1 MLKTKKIAVLV
12 LTSLLCLCEVFAEEE
27 KLVKPEKPYDPAAP
41 YVMHN
46 WGFSWQHLTR
56 IQQNKVRSNFVWEDD
71 FIGAFYSCQTGNL
84 PINLYAKLGVLYPYH
99 SMFNKMEQKS
109 KQVILYAFDVNAGPI
124 WTFDIFEAFKLDLA
138 PMIHYRYQL
147 SDKFHHNDLGL
158 GAMATVELPVTRK
171 FSVLLN
177 GEFAY
182 DFFNLGTN
190 ARMQKYDNIFS
201 YNVDL
206 GFRISKRGANK
217 FHYIK
222 NKAEREEAKEK
233 RAIRKEEAAAKK
245 AERKA
250 MAQEKKEQKA
260 QAKAEYKE
268 ALKQYKE
275 SKKAKRENNQQ
286 SQSEES
292 ITNTNR

>member
-1 MLKTKKIAVLV
+1 MLKKKKLLVLV
-12 LTSLLCLCEVFAEEE
+12 LTSLFCLCEAFAEED
-27 KLVKPEKPYDPAAP
+27 KLVKPEKPFDPAAP

-84 PINLYAKLGVLYPYH
+84 PVNIYAKLGVLYPYH

-124 WTFDIFEAFKLDLA
+124 WTFDIFEAFKLDLS

-158 GAMATVELPVTRK
+158 GAMATVEFPVTRK

-190 ARMQKYDNIFS
+190 ARMQKYDNMFS

-206 GFRISKRGANK
+206 GFRISTRGANK
-217 FHYIK
+217 FYYVK
-222 NKAEREEAKEK
+222 NKAEKAEAKEK
-233 RAIRKEEAAAKK
+233 RTVRQKEAAEKK

-250 MAQEKKEQKA
+250 KAQEKKEQKA

-275 SKKAKRENNQQ
+275 AKKAQREAKKAK
-286 SQSEES
+286 
-292 ITNTNR
+292 